1 MQSCGNP
8 LFLQWISEWMQ
19 EAKEKNL
26 KSYNVFKTA
35 YNSLLSCPITFS
47 DPRQLKKL
55 KGIGNVISARLEER
69 LKEYQRTHINSN
81 VQNQAN
87 VEKSYFSQ
95 LEESHLN
102 SKTIKKSIQQKTKT
116 QTSKTYIPGYRSKSF
131 AILIALFKFN
141 EDATVSKEEI
151 LNIARHYYDISE
163 HKNIHSLWNG
173 MKILLEKE
181 YVYKTVNPTRYHLT
195 YSGKEVAAAISSSVF
210 SNGIIEKD
218 FILNNEFKKN
228 IKETQENNYH
238 EIHMIKELSQNIEME
253 KKTSKG
259 IPKSPIHNTI
269 LNIST
274 IQHNLYSII
283 LLLDTREMKTQKD
296 KEFIENYLTKESIV
310 FEFRTLELGDVLWI
324 ARCNITKK
332 EYILDFIVERKRLN
346 DLASSIKDGRF
357 HEQKFRLS
365 KSCLKHVIYIIE
377 NCNYDFTDFNI
388 EAIHS
393 AISSTQIIN
402 GFFVKRLSGLMETI
416 KYIIRLT
423 RYISQI
429 YKTQDLYIIDN
440 DNINLQTYTLQKK
453 IINSTYPER
462 SYVIEYST
470 FSDFLSKTAS
480 LTLGDLFL
488 KMLLTIKGVSPEK
501 AIEIQKRFPTLN
513 DLLTSYY
520 KETSEYER
528 EMMISKKCTNYGRKN
543 ISPLLSSKI
552 YKVFK

>member
-8 LFLQWISEWMQ
+8 LFLQWVSEWMQ
-19 EAKEKNL
+19 EAKEKNR

-47 DPRQLKKL
+47 DPSQVKKL
-55 KGIGNVISARLEER
+55 KGIGNIISARLEER
-69 LKEYQRTHINSN
+69 LKEYQRTHIDLNI
-81 VQNQAN
+81 QHQAN
-87 VEKSYFSQ
+87 IDDSFFSQ
-95 LEESHLN
+95 LELHP
-102 SKTIKKSIQQKTKT
+102 KSETTQKSFQQKTKT

-131 AILIALFKFN
+131 AILVALFKFN
-141 EDATVSKEEI
+141 EDTAVSKEEI

-163 HKNIHSLWNG
+163 HKNIHLLWNG

-181 YVYKTVNPTRYHLT
+181 YVYKTVNPTRYYLT
-195 YSGKEVAAAISSSVF
+195 DSGKEVAAAISSSIF
-210 SNGIIEKD
+210 SNEIIEKE
-218 FILNNEFKKN
+218 FPLNNEFKKN
-228 IKETQENNYH
+228 KKEIQENYH
-238 EIHMIKELSQNIEME
+238 EIHMIKELDQNIETE
-253 KKTSKG
+253 KKTLKD
-259 IPKSPIHNTI
+259 IPKSLIHDTI

-274 IQHNLYSII
+274 IQHNSYSII

-296 KEFIENYLTKESIV
+296 KEFIEYYLTKESIV

-324 ARCNITKK
+324 ARCNTTKK
-332 EYILDFIVERKRLN
+332 EYILDFIIERKRLN
-346 DLASSIKDGRF
+346 DLANSIKDGRF

-377 NCNYDFTDFNI
+377 NCNYNFTDFNI

-416 KYIIRLT
+416 KYIVRLT

-429 YKTQDLYIIDN
+429 YKTQDLCIINN

-453 IINSTYPER
+453 MINSTYSKH

-501 AIEIQKRFPTLN
+501 AIEIQKHFPTLN

-520 KETSEYER
+520 KETIEYER
-528 EMMISKKCTNYGRKN
+528 EIMIAKKCTNYGRKS